1 MSLGISNLAWNADC
15 QNHTAK
21 LVLVALADH
30 ANDAGKCWPSVT
42 FLAEKCSMSR
52 QGVLDQIEKLIKDGH
67 VTADKNP
74 GKSTYY
80 TVHPVSKIERAESR
94 KRAQPVHH
102 VDQSTSLCDRPP
114 QDAQPVYAIDYHQ
127 SIPLTAPVY
136 PIDSNHKEPSL
147 NHQLADAHA
156 SAEML
161 FPDLPPPAS
170 IPTEPKAKKPRKKKE
185 SVADPRFTV
194 FRDIFINAY
203 EEATGTP
210 YAFQGGKDGKALSQF
225 LKTFKDVDE
234 AAFRHAINWC
244 REVAGGNAYAAGC
257 VRQTSNLAAF
267 CSSWNQIVEYFQ
279 TYTPPS
285 K

>member
-80 TVHPVSKIERAESR
+80 TVHPVSKIERADSR

-114 QDAQPVYAIDYHQ
+114 QDAQPVYGIDYHQ

-170 IPTEPKAKKPRKKKE
+170 IPTEPKPKKTRKKKE

-203 EEATGTP
+203 QEATGIP
-210 YAFQGGKDGKALSQF
+210 YAFQGGKDGKALSKF
-225 LKTFKDVDE
+225 LKDFKTVEKTEWED
-234 AAFRHAINWC
+234 AINWC
-244 REVAGGNAYAAGC
+244 RGVVISKAYAPSC
-257 VRQTSNLAAF
+257 VKQTGSLASF
-267 CSSWNQIVEYFQ
+267 CSTWNQLFEYLQ
-279 TYTPPS
+279 THNLHA